1 LHYDPGIM
9 NESTMK
15 FPAHYRSVVRVYLR
29 FALVFL
35 VVGLLSGVAF
45 QESSKK
51 FDASTAG
58 DLSYWDATLR
68 LALVHGHIFMVGV
81 LLPVALLGMLHLAR
95 AYGGAEIGPKALR
108 WTSRLYLP
116 CAAVTVALMLYKGY
130 HILLSARVGTTD
142 LDTINATYFGGITA
156 LRHTIYGLAH
166 TGMAVGLGIFVW
178 SMWRSLRTIEK

>member
-1 LHYDPGIM
+1 M
-9 NESTMK
+9 NEPTTNY
-15 FPAHYRSVVRVYLR
+15 PVHYRTAVRVYLR

-51 FDASTAG
+51 FNAAAAG
-58 DLSYWDATLR
+58 DLGYWDANLR
-68 LALVHGHIFMVGV
+68 LALVHGHIFFIGV

-95 AYGGAEIGPKALR
+95 THGGTEIGPKAMR

-130 HILLSARVGTTD
+130 HVLLSARSGTTD
-142 LDTINATYFGGITA
+142 LDAINATYFGGITA
-156 LRHTIYGLAH
+156 LRHVIYGLAH
-166 TGMAVGLGIFVW
+166 TGMAVGLGIFAW
-178 SMWRSLRTIEK
+178 ALWRSLRTIE

>member
-1 LHYDPGIM
+1 M

-51 FDASTAG
+51 FNVAAAG
-58 DLSYWDATLR
+58 DLGYWDANLR
-68 LALVHGHIFMVGV
+68 LALVHGHVFFIGV
-81 LLPVALLGMLHLAR
+81 LLPVALLGMMHLAW
-95 AYGGAEIGPKALR
+95 AHGGAEVGPKAMR

-116 CAAVTVALMLYKGY
+116 CATVTVALMLYKGY
-130 HILLSARVGTTD
+130 HVLLSARFGTTD
-142 LDTINATYFGGITA
+142 LESINAAYFGGAVA
-156 LRHTIYGLAH
+156 LRHTVYGLAH
-166 TGMAVGLGIFVW
+166 TGMAIGLGIFVW
-178 SMWRSLRTIEK
+178 SLWRSLPRAENGSRA